1 MAKEEIRKRLK
12 DARVELELTQEEFG
26 NEMGITRPTVSN
38 LECGYMNSATPK
50 YLKCFEAFHNIN
62 PKWLLTDEGE
72 MFLPLKELQLFLEF
86 IENMTPEAVSFLEQ
100 EAKRINAIEDKK
112 FSKMQENKLL
122 KLTDK
127 SKEESGKFSKSIE
140 TEYNKMNFEK
150 RCHLFLTATLL
161 RVGEAIGAERI
172 ISGNTEKC
180 NCKNNWKERV
190 LTIGE
195 HAGEMEQKLI
205 EKEKATNTYKIKK

>member
-62 PKWLLTDEGE
+62 PKWLLTGEGE
-72 MFLPLKELQLFLEF
+72 MFLHPKELQLFLEF
-86 IENMTPEAVSFLEQ
+86 IETMTPEAVSFLEQ

-150 RCHLFLTATLL
+150 
-161 RVGEAIGAERI
+161 
-172 ISGNTEKC
+172 
-180 NCKNNWKERV
+180 
-190 LTIGE
+190 
-195 HAGEMEQKLI
+195 LI
-205 EKEKATNTYKIKK
+205 